1 MFPFLENTFTNIQN
15 NFIIMYISQIKQ
27 ISTNNRS
34 QEGAGK
40 MVRIVVT
47 RKQYGGKRN
56 EENN

>member
-40 MVRIVVT
+40 GQFIL
-47 RKQYGGKRN
+47 KKDD
-56 EENN
+56 ENSK